1 MSVYSIFRLEAHKMP
16 VKVHD
21 RVGGEA
27 EAFLLYCRQKVCEI
41 FTIFAPE
48 MLTEYR

>member
-1 MSVYSIFRLEAHKMP
+1 MDKT
-16 VKVHD
+16 VKIPESEKD
-21 RVGGEA
+21 REQKKK
-27 EAFLLYCRQKVCEI
+27 EESFYKKTFLLYCRQKVCEI